1 MFGESMEDRLPNP
14 PHRIGDELD
23 IMSFLRRV
31 VLFRSLNQTKI
42 ALVDEVEERDVR
54 VPIALGIGNHETE
67 VRFHH
72 FTNGVFITG
81 LDARGQLDFLFVI
94 LTFAIYG
101 IWVDYQ
107 ISLQIAQFEERNGL
121 GPVQDTSVIT
131 IILDVASYFTAFVT
145 NFVTS
150 AIQQDQINR
159 VVEKLEARLTPD
171 TGVPA

>member
-1 MFGESMEDRLPNP
+1 MTP
-14 PHRIGDELD
+14 PTIQ
-23 IMSFLRRV
+23 RREP
-31 VLFRSLNQTKI
+31 
-42 ALVDEVEERDVR
+42 ALVLVLSIVTFGIYLPFWYHGIYEDLQ
-54 VPIALGIGNHETE
+54 ALDGRTP
-67 VRFHH
+67 
-72 FTNGVFITG
+72 TG
-81 LDARGQLDFLFVI
+81 HGFWLDFLFVI

-131 IILDVASYFTAFVT
+131 IILDVASYFTAFFT

-159 VVEKLEARLTPD
+159 VVEKLGTRLTSD
-171 TGVPA
+171 AGVPV